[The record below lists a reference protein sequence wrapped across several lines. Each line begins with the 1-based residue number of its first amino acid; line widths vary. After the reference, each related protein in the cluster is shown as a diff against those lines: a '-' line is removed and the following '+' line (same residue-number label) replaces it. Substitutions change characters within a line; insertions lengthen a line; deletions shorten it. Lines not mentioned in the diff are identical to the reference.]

1 MKRLKNIKEN
11 LRKIKKINE
20 YKKRVKKRN
29 QRKKHKSKRSLKE
42 LEITVN
48 VKSGIPLCNLYL

>member
-1 MKRLKNIKEN
+1 MNIKKKLKKE
-11 LRKIKKINE
+11 IKG
-20 YKKRVKKRN
+20 KKR
-29 QRKKHKSKRSLKE
+29 KSKRSLKE

>member
-1 MKRLKNIKEN
+1 MNIKKKLKKE
-11 LRKIKKINE
+11 IKG
-20 YKKRVKKRN
+20 KK
-29 QRKKHKSKRSLKE
+29 KSKRSLKE

>member
-20 YKKRVKKRN
+20 YKKKVKKRN
-29 QRKKHKSKRSLKE
+29 QRKKKQWSLKE

>member
-1 MKRLKNIKEN
+1 MNIK
-11 LRKIKKINE
+11 KKL
-20 YKKRVKKRN
+20 KKD
-29 QRKKHKSKRSLKE
+29 QRKKSKSKRSLKE

>member
-20 YKKRVKKRN
+20 YKKKLKKEIKGKKR
-29 QRKKHKSKRSLKE
+29 KSKRSLKE